1 MTYFI
6 AIILFC
12 LVVTAIMT
20 YFKLLLQI
28 LQGLYESSTGL
39 LLQVLR
45 WVILWAQRWAV
56 ALQAKLRQHLKSGYE
71 PLSAEEDESVNPTY
85 LEALEYGLQHT
96 AIRNIALSGTY
107 GSGKSTIL
115 KTFQR
120 LHPEYKYLNI
130 SLAAFNKT
138 KFENELLEVSILQ
151 QMFYHVKHS
160 DIPDSR
166 FKRIKKLSRNHLGL
180 KVLMS
185 FFWGVSLFYLI
196 KRKDMVLPKSWS
208 VYFAQQEDLL
218 FIIALWTFMLGSLFI
233 LYTIFRI
240 YNYSQFNKLNL
251 SSGEIEFADQKEA
264 SILNKRLDEIV
275 YFFDKTG
282 FNVVILED
290 LDRVE
295 ENKLFDKLRELNIL
309 INNARQV
316 GRRVVF
322 IFALKDELFSEEEKT
337 KFFDFI
343 IPVIPVVNASN
354 SGEKLLERI
363 GGTDLKG
370 QISEHL
376 IAELSYYINDMR
388 LLKNIFNEFMVY
400 RNTLSRFQL
409 NPERLLGMIVYKN
422 KFSVDFN
429 KLNKQEGTVYDFFKR
444 KDFFVV
450 MISAEMERQEK
461 LLKARIEEIESEIA
475 VNKHEL
481 RSIYIFKLIEMT
493 GMDEIPTFRINNQ
506 SLNFRQ
512 FLEDDY
518 FKLLVEYRQL
528 SYQNG
533 GTQILSFKDVEA
545 ELDPS
550 QSARERENKLLSRLD
565 DELEETKRE
574 RENILE
580 QIFRASQYTF
590 KQIIAL
596 PQMLALEDELL
607 RHDLLVYLVRNGY
620 LDEDYYDYTSH
631 FYEGSL
637 TARDKQFVLSVT
649 NHRPLPFNYP
659 IDKKLNVASKLRLRD
674 FEQAETLNFSLL
686 ETLLENGAQFA
697 TQLGALLQQLSN
709 GQKHTFAFIQEF
721 VDQEKQT
728 GKFIEG
734 LVQAYPGFW
743 KFLDSLSGYSTE
755 LKDRYL
761 KLILAHADLS
771 GIKALNIDRVLNG
784 YISKKVHFRHLIDES
799 AGLDKI
805 KSILK
810 ALNVRFTNLSM
821 SDEQDPF
828 YRMVCENSLYALN
841 PASISSVMNF
851 TDFRQFQEKNLG
863 RLLTTMP
870 YHAVKTYGGET
881 MNRYVEDEFKTF
893 ADQVLLRGKAAHSEP
908 EEILIDLYNRP
919 EDVIATE
926 DKQKL
931 VSIQKVALT
940 QLSGVPQVLWTPLM
954 ERARVEPN
962 WTNVFDYHQ
971 AIGESNKVL
980 IDFLNRPKIAA
991 SLGKTKLAELLSGVT
1006 GTLQNQFYTDI
1017 LFRAELSNSSFSKLL
1032 NSFDEVMDTVS
1043 TTGMNEIK
1051 LKYLI
1056 KSGKVAY
1063 SNKLLEELSRNTQR
1077 AYVILV
1083 ETYQQDFMDQID
1095 LDLLSGDVLGHILAS
1110 RQFSEENRELVFR
1123 ELEADKIRDSA
1134 VLKTEVFKTIRDLD
1148 EDFDAG
1154 ITRAVLGA
1162 HVSEEARVKFLLR
1175 QFEQL
1180 DEEDFKSS
1188 LREIGGIY
1196 TYLAN
1201 DEYNEMDVADTPLHQ
1216 ELLSKMKDFGYIL
1229 EYHDPNDGVLKVR
1242 KAELD

>member
-12 LVVTAIMT
+12 VVVTAIMT
-20 YFKLLLQI
+20 YFKLLLEI
-28 LQGLYESSTGL
+28 LQRLYECSTASL
-39 LLQVLR
+39 LRILR
-45 WVILWAQRWAV
+45 WLILWGQRWA
-56 ALQAKLRQHLKSGYE
+56 ASLQSRLKQHSKSGYE

-85 LEALEYGLQHT
+85 LEALEYGLQHQ
-96 AIRNIALSGTY
+96 AIRNIALSGAY

-151 QMFYHVKHS
+151 QMFYHVRHS

-185 FFWGVSLFYLI
+185 FLWGISLFYLM
-196 KRKDMVLPKSWS
+196 KRREMVLPKSWS
-208 VYFAQQEDLL
+208 AYFSQQEDL
-218 FIIALWTFMLGSLFI
+218 FFVIALWVFVMGSLFI

-322 IFALKDELFSEEEKT
+322 IFALKDELFTEEEKT

-363 GGTDLKG
+363 AGTDLKG
-370 QISEHL
+370 RVSEHL

-388 LLKNIFNEFMVY
+388 LLKNIFNEFMIY

-409 NPERLLGMIVYKN
+409 DPERLLGMIVYKN
-422 KFSVDFN
+422 KFSLDFN
-429 KLNKQEGTVYDFFKR
+429 QLNKQEGIVYGFFKR
-444 KDFFVV
+444 KGFFVEI
-450 MISAEMERQEK
+450 ISAEMERKQK
-461 LLKARIEEIESEIA
+461 ALKVRIEEIESEIA
-475 VNKHEL
+475 INKHEL

-493 GMDEIPTFRINNQ
+493 GMDDLPNFRINGQN
-506 SLNFRQ
+506 LNFRQ
-512 FLEDDY
+512 LLEDDY
-518 FKLLVEYRQL
+518 YKLLVEYKQL

-533 GTQILSFKDVEA
+533 GTQVLSFKDVEA
-545 ELDPS
+545 EVDPS
-550 QSARERENKLLSRLD
+550 QTAQQRENQLLSRLD
-565 DELEETKRE
+565 NELEDKKRE
-574 RENILE
+574 RENMLE
-580 QIFRASQYTF
+580 QILRVSQYTF

-596 PQMLALEDELL
+596 PEIFALEDELL

-686 ETLLENGAQFA
+686 ETLLENSIQFA
-697 TQLGALLQQLSN
+697 AQLGALLQQLSN
-709 GQKHTFAFIQEF
+709 GQKQTFTFIQEF
-721 VDQEKQT
+721 IDQEKQT
-728 GKFIEG
+728 EKFIEV
-734 LVQAYPGFW
+734 LISAYPGFW
-743 KFLDSLSGYSTE
+743 KFLDGTSDSSSE

-761 KLILAHADLS
+761 TLILAHADLS
-771 GIKALNIDRVLNG
+771 GIKALNIDQGLST
-784 YISKKVHFRHLIDES
+784 YISKKVHFRQLIDES
-799 AGLDKI
+799 GGLDKI
-805 KSILK
+805 KAVLK
-810 ALNVRFTNLSM
+810 ALNVRFTRLSM

-828 YRMVCENSLYALN
+828 YKMVSENALYALN
-841 PASISSVMNF
+841 PPSISSVMNF
-851 TDFRQFQEKNLG
+851 MDFKQFQEKNLG
-863 RLLTTMP
+863 RMLTSMP
-870 YHAVKTYGGET
+870 YHAIRTYGGET
-881 MNRYVEDEFKTF
+881 MNKYVSEEFKTF
-893 ADQVLLRGKAAHSEP
+893 ADQVLLRGKSTHSEP
-908 EEILIDLYNRP
+908 EDILIDLYNRP
-919 EDVIATE
+919 EEVIPTE
-926 DKQKL
+926 EKQKL
-931 VSIQKVALT
+931 VSRQRVVLS
-940 QLSGVPQVLWTPLM
+940 QLSSVPQMLWTPLL
-954 ERARVEPN
+954 ERNKIEPTWKN
-962 WTNVFDYHQ
+962 IFDYHQ
-971 AIGESNKVL
+971 AVGETNKEL
-980 IDFLNRPKIAA
+980 IDFLSRQKNAA
-991 SLGKTKLAELLSGVT
+991 AMGKTKLTEVLSEVAP
-1006 GTLQNQFYTDI
+1006 TLQNQFYMDV
-1017 LFRAELSNSSFSKLL
+1017 LFHQDLSNSSFSKLL
-1032 NSFDEVMDTVS
+1032 NSFDEVLDTVS
-1043 TTGMNEIK
+1043 IAGLNEIK
-1051 LKYLI
+1051 LRYLI
-1056 KSGKVAY
+1056 RSKKVAY
-1063 SNKLLEELSRNTQR
+1063 SNKLLEELSQSTQR

-1083 ETYQQDFMDQID
+1083 ETYQQDFMDEVD
-1095 LDLLSGDVLGHILAS
+1095 LDKLSGDALGHILAS
-1110 RQFSEENRELVFR
+1110 RQLTEENRVLIFR
-1123 ELEADKIRDSA
+1123 ELEAEKIKESL
-1134 VLKTEVFKTIRDLD
+1134 VLKTEVFKTIKDLD
-1148 EDFDAG
+1148 EDFDAE
-1154 ITRAVLGA
+1154 ITKAVLGA
-1162 HVSEEARVKFLLR
+1162 NVAEEARVKFLLH

-1180 DEEDFKSS
+1180 NEEDFMSS
-1188 LREIGGIY
+1188 LREIDGIY

-1201 DEYNEMDVADTPLHQ
+1201 DEYNELDVADTPLHQ

-1229 EYHDPNDGVLKVR
+1229 EYHDPNTGSLKVK